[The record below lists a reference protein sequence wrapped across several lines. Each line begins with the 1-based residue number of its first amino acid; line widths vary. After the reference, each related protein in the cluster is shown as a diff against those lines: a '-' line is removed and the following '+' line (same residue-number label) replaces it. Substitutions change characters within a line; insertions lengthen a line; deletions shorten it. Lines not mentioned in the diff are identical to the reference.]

1 MPVEYVY
8 NLDKRVLK
16 LPENV
21 RMIFLCGVVFKRNAW
36 QKDKRKILKDYLEKD
51 ELNFPIILEE
61 NFNISDYT
69 GIDLGNLHDVEL
81 LVGCFADA
89 VLIIHESIATG
100 AELGMFA
107 TNKSIAPKLLVVYP
121 DSDSVEEDKINTF
134 INGAFYGIDP
144 ILSKEDSLVS
154 YRPII
159 KDYYQSNDRYVYH
172 TYFPNDLKTNSEARD
187 RIDNFIEKTVV
198 RTPKQLSF
206 NEARKFNKIQRDDN
220 SVDYFLDD
228 DRLIVALSPSA
239 LRALLLSLLTVKS
252 VRYAVGLNQSISEV
266 ISTIQSELDKV
277 LLATIGPE
285 LKQKPR
291 SVKVVI
297 KGLENSTFRSSSKEG
312 YRKAVGLF
320 VFLLKAMGFLSVKSD
335 GHRETYRFTK
345 KFSNIRSNYDGTM
358 FQKQR
363 SLFSKVKQDASV

>member
-1 MPVEYVY
+1 MPVEHVY
-8 NLDKRVLK
+8 NLDKRILK

-61 NFNISDYT
+61 NFNIPDYA

-89 VLIIHESIATG
+89 VVIIHESIATG

-134 INGAFYGIDP
+134 IDGAFYGIHP

-154 YRPII
+154 YRPVV
-159 KDYYQSNDRYVYH
+159 KDHYQSNDRYVYH

-187 RIDNFIEKTVV
+187 RIDGFINKSIA
-198 RTPKQLSF
+198 RMSKQLSF
-206 NEARKFNKIQRDDN
+206 NEVKKFNKIQRDD
-220 SVDYFLDD
+220 SSIDYFLDGGE
-228 DRLIVALSPSA
+228 LVIALSPSA

-252 VRYAVGLNQSISEV
+252 VRYTVGSSQSISEV
-266 ISTIQSELDKV
+266 ISTIQSEFDKALV
-277 LLATIGPE
+277 ATIGPE
-285 LKQKPR
+285 LKQRPK
-291 SVKVVI
+291 SVKVII

-320 VFLLKAMGFLSVKSD
+320 VFLLKAMGFLSVKSNN
-335 GHRETYRFTK
+335 HKESYKFTK
-345 KFSNIRSNYDGTM
+345 RFSSVMSNYDRTM
-358 FQKQR
+358 SRKQR
-363 SLFSKVKQDASV
+363 SLFSKVKQDSSV